1 MITEFKMLEEIKT
14 LNTSI
19 KGAAES
25 SDGNSR
31 AMKYLTGA
39 LVFLGLIQVV
49 VAGLGYWADQA
60 VIGAKKNCYKSVL
73 QTSDINLNYKSCLR
87 NNGLSD

>member
-25 SDGNSR
+25 SDRSSR
-31 AMKYLTGA
+31 AMKYLTAA
-39 LVFLGLIQVV
+39 LVFLGFAQVV
-49 VAGLGYWADQA
+49 VAGLGYWADKS
-60 VIGAKKNCYKSVL
+60 IMEAKRNCYKSVL
-73 QTSDINLNYKSCLR
+73 QTSDINLNYRSCLR
-87 NNGLSD
+87 SYGLSD